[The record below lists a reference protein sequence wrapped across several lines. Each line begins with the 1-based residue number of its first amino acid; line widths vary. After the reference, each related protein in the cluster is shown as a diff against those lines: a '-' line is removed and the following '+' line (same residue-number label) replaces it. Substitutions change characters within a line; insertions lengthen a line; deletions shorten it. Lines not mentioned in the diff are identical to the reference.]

1 MESSSNLANKL
12 EKRVIQD
19 FMDIYILEEMEK
31 RSLSG
36 YDIIVLVQK
45 GFGLLVSSGTV
56 YSLIYSMERDGW
68 IKGVWNERKRVYELT
83 EKAQHEARI
92 IAKVNEGVRNFL
104 RNISLLNATARS

>member
-1 MESSSNLANKL
+1 MESPSNLANKL

-31 RSLSG
+31 SSLSG
-36 YDIIVLVQK
+36 YDIIVLMQK
-45 GFGLLVSSGTV
+45 RFRLMVSSGTV
-56 YSLIYSMERDGW
+56 YSLLYSMERDGW
-68 IKGVWNERKRVYELT
+68 IKGVWDERKRVYELT

-104 RNISLLNATARS
+104 RSISLLNATARS

>member
-1 MESSSNLANKL
+1 MESPSNLANKL

-31 RSLSG
+31 SSLSG
-36 YDIIVLVQK
+36 YDIIILMQK
-45 GFGLLVSSGTV
+45 RFGLMVSSGTV
-56 YSLIYSMERDGW
+56 YSLLYSMERNGW
-68 IKGVWNERKRVYELT
+68 IKGVWDERKRVYELT

-104 RNISLLNATARS
+104 RSISLLNATARS